1 MKQHCLKPV
10 LTIFLIMPFWS
21 FAQHTTTLEIENQLD
36 NESLKNGIQG
46 NVSEFLSEIN
56 LAYSESRAPKLSSGY
71 ITSEAKSSV
80 LAMWETSPFY
90 CVESWMMEKC
100 INAANGFQVR
110 NIPVFMKEANDQ
122 MDLVVGLNSSG
133 IIDDVHI
140 AIAMQQYM
148 TVIESN
154 KSVTDLHRRQVILDF
169 VENFRTAYNRKDMPF
184 LQQVYSDDALII
196 TGKVI
201 KQQPGSDQV
210 FKSLGKEKVIYQT
223 QTKKQYLNNLA
234 RVFKNNEY
242 IKLNFD
248 EIEITQHP
256 KWDEI
261 YGTSFKQDWNTSNYS
276 DSGYVFLMIDFK
288 DEKNPIIHVRTWQ
301 PKKYNG
307 RILPKE
313 ERFDLGSFD
322 IVN

>member
-1 MKQHCLKPV
+1 MKLLCLKRFLV
-10 LTIFLIMPFWS
+10 IFLLLPLWS

-36 NESLKNGIQG
+36 SEVLKNNIQK
-46 NVSEFLSEIN
+46 NISEFLSEIN
-56 LAYSESRAPKLSSGY
+56 LAYSETKAPKLSSKY

-100 INAANGFQVR
+100 LNTATGFQVR
-110 NIPVFMKEANDQ
+110 NIPMFMKEANDQ
-122 MDLVVGLNSSG
+122 MDLVIGVNSSG

-169 VENFRTAYNRKDMPF
+169 VENFRTAYNRKDLPF
-184 LQQVYSDDALII
+184 LQQIYSDDALII
-196 TGKVI
+196 TGKVV
-201 KQQPGSDQV
+201 KQQTGSDQV
-210 FKSLGKEKVIYQT
+210 FKSLGEEKVIYQT
-223 QTKKQYLNNLA
+223 QTKKQYLTNLA
-234 RVFKNNEY
+234 RVFNNNQY
-242 IKLNFD
+242 INLNFE

-276 DSGYVFLMIDFK
+276 DTGYVFLMIDFK
-288 DEKNPIIHVRTWQ
+288 DENNPIIHVRTWQ
-301 PKKYNG
+301 PEKYNG
-307 RILPKE
+307 RALPAE

-322 IVN
+322 IIN